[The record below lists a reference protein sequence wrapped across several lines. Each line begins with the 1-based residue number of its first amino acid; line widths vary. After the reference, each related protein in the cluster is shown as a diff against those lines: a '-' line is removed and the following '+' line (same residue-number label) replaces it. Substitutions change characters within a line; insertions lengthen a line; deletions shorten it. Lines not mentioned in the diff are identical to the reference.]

1 MTEKKRLSEERTIRK
16 GFRFNAKE
24 AERLAEMAKLTGLSE
39 ARLVRALINGY
50 EPKPH
55 PGKEFWEMQ
64 AQFGKICDALDY
76 LAGRRNYSYQVQK
89 IDDSTEPSKYNLD
102 DVLEK
107 FDEVLDLFLK
117 RMCYP
122 EKSKIIKITKR
133 RSEK

>member
-39 ARLVRALINGY
+39 ARLVRALLNGY
-50 EPKPH
+50 EPKPR

-76 LAGRRNYSYQVQK
+76 LAGRRSYSYQVQT
-89 IDDSTEPSKYNLD
+89 IDDSAETSKYNLD
-102 DVLEK
+102 DVLEEL
-107 FDEVLDLFLK
+107 DEALDLFLK

-122 EKSKIIKITKR
+122 EKSKVLKFTKR
-133 RSEK
+133 SNGG